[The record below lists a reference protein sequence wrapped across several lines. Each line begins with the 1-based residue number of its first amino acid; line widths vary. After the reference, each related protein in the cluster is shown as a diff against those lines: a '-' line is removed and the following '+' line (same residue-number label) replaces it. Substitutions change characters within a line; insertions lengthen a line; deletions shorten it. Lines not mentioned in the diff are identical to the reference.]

1 MKLRVLLFA
10 VLLSPPVF
18 ADRWLIL
25 PPRTEGEAAASL
37 NGPDLARQMALYLR
51 ISRVGEIVSVTEAE
65 GCLKQA
71 NLSMSGKIRPEE
83 LRVVAQAC
91 HAERMLLTRIRR
103 KSGEFEVTTKVYF
116 RESDRLTDTLV
127 TSGSTL
133 HPLLGSHLSE
143 RFGKTPATPKESSA
157 DLIIAGDTYG
167 GVYFDWTAL
176 KSFFLGLDWVK
187 SAYCLIDSRGK
198 LQSAKLKS
206 DRANLKEFVER
217 LRFEG
222 SGFYG
227 EGEALVH
234 CAESAAHEARREGR
248 RPIVVFLASESPRE
262 NRQQI
267 NLRAALRRLARQ
279 AKVIIAPAST
289 THETA
294 QKFWSGIARELAENS
309 VYLPLA
315 QKARVGLASG
325 QEWYIFRRNG
335 RLYES
340 RDAEPKEFKSGVRI
354 PDKDAEL
361 VNPSDLI
368 PLYEKLSKNKVVSPG
383 KPTVDA
389 AQLTQNLV
397 NAFRSNDSEGAAWR
411 VLLNQGGQNYYLSL
425 GARDA
430 QTLKPDTFARI
441 YTELKNPTDSEI
453 IRNRPSPTLVIGE
466 AKDSAPGL
474 ELNVAEYIR
483 EPRKFLRKSMGG
495 RSFYIFTGKVVQI
508 IPPDT
513 DAMDSGF

>member
-1 MKLRVLLFA
+1 MKLPRLVFIILLN
-10 VLLSPPVF
+10 SPLF

-25 PPRTEGEAAASL
+25 PPRIESEGASGL
-37 NGPDLARQMALYLR
+37 NGSDLARQMALYLR

-71 NLSMSGKIRPEE
+71 NLRMDGKIRPEE
-83 LRVVAQAC
+83 LKAVATNC
-91 HAERMLLTRIRR
+91 HSERMLLTRIRK

-127 TSGSTL
+127 TSGSAL
-133 HPLLGSHLSE
+133 LPLLGGHLGE

-157 DLIIAGDTYG
+157 DLIVAGDTYG
-167 GVYFDWTAL
+167 GIYFDWIGL

-187 SAYCLIDSRGK
+187 SAYCLIDSHGK
-198 LQSAKLKS
+198 LQSSKLKG
-206 DRANLKEFVER
+206 DRANHKEFLDR
-217 LRFEG
+217 LRYEG

-227 EGEALVH
+227 EADSLVR
-234 CAESAAHEARREGR
+234 CAESAAAETRREGR
-248 RPIVVFLASESPRE
+248 RAIVVLLTSESPRE

-267 NLRAALRRLARQ
+267 NLRAGLRRLARN

-289 THETA
+289 THEAA
-294 QKFWSGIARELAENS
+294 QKFWIGIARELAENS
-309 VYLPLA
+309 AYIPLA
-315 QKARVGLASG
+315 QKAKVGLASG
-325 QEWYIFRRNG
+325 QEWFIFRRNG

-340 RDAEPKEFKSGVRI
+340 RDAEPTEFKNGVRI

-368 PLYEKLSKNKVVSPG
+368 SLYEKLSKNKVVSPG
-383 KPTVDA
+383 KPAVDA
-389 AQLTQNLV
+389 ALLTQNLA
-397 NAFRSNDSEGAAWR
+397 NAFRANESVAAAWR
-411 VLLNQGGQNYYLSL
+411 VLLNQNGQNYYLSL
-425 GARDA
+425 SARDA
-430 QTLKPDTFARI
+430 QAIKVDGFARI
-441 YTELKNPTDSEI
+441 YAELKNPTESEI
-453 IRNRPSPTLVIGE
+453 LRNRPSPALIIGE
-466 AKDSAPGL
+466 AQDSAPGI

-483 EPRKFLRKSMGG
+483 DPKKYLRKSLGG

-508 IPPDT
+508 IPPDG